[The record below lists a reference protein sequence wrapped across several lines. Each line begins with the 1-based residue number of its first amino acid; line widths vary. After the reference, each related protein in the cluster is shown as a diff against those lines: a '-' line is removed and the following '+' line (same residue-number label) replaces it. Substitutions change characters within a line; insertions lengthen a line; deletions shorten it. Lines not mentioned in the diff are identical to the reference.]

1 VNIPSDRRAPF
12 IDILCCFRGCY
23 GSTLH
28 MFFFSLHQ
36 KFYLFFFS
44 HKKRMHERRVE
55 LAKYLYDEV
64 STKGYYVV
72 IKESKVRSRQI

>member
-1 VNIPSDRRAPF
+1 
-12 IDILCCFRGCY
+12 
-23 GSTLH
+23 
-28 MFFFSLHQ
+28 M
-36 KFYLFFFS
+36 
-44 HKKRMHERRVE
+44 HKRRVE

>member
-1 VNIPSDRRAPF
+1 MLWLNFAYVFLLS
-12 IDILCCFRGCY
+12 
-23 GSTLH
+23 S
-28 MFFFSLHQ
+28 S
-36 KFYLFFFS
+36 KVLFFFS
-44 HKKRMHERRVE
+44 HKKRMHKRRVE